1 MSCHIEHVGKAR
13 YNAVT
18 DWKSLGYYKDRL
30 CAAVIKIIAQQLQI
44 KTIEKKLAGVKAT
57 M

>member
-30 CAAVIKIIAQQLQI
+30 CAAVIKIVAQQLQI

>member
-1 MSCHIEHVGKAR
+1 MSCLMDHVGKAR

-30 CAAVIKIIAQQLQI
+30 HAAVIKRIAQQLQI
-44 KTIEKKLAGVKAT
+44 KTTEKTSVGVKAT